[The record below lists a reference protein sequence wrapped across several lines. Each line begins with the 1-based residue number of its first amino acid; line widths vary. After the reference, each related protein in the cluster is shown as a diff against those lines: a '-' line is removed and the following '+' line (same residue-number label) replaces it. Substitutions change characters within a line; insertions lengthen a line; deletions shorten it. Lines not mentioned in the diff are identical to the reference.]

1 MSTTTTGQ
9 KQLVEAPQSDSTFEF
24 STLAYLEAYDAINN
38 DDYAYVAY
46 KETERAGGAWRIRI
60 KARQTSGVVFE
71 PEAMRVQARAAGAQG
86 KPFFT
91 WGAGMDPS
99 SGDPRQ
105 VQFRVHVKDGKP
117 SSIEIFV
124 QLRKA
129 DHSAAEP
136 VSATFA
142 WPA

>member
-1 MSTTTTGQ
+1 MSSAATNPN
-9 KQLVEAPQSDSTFEF
+9 QLVHAPESDATYEI
-24 STLAYLEAYDAINN
+24 TPLGYLEAYDAVNN

-46 KETERAGGAWRIRI
+46 KETERAGGAWRVRI

-71 PEAMRVQARAAGAQG
+71 PEAMRLQARSAGAQG

-91 WGAGMDPS
+91 WGACIDS
-99 SGDPRQ
+99 SAGDPRQ
-105 VQFRVHVKDGKP
+105 VQFRMHVKDGKP
-117 SSIEIFV
+117 SHIEIFV

-129 DHSAAEP
+129 DHSAADP
-136 VSATFA
+136 VSTTIV

>member
-1 MSTTTTGQ
+1 MSTTTSGQ
-9 KQLVEAPQSDSTFEF
+9 KQLVEAPQSDSTFEI
-24 STLAYLEAYDAINN
+24 STLAYLEAYDAVNN

-46 KETERAGGAWRIRI
+46 KETERSGGAWRVRI
-60 KARQTSGVVFE
+60 KSRQTSGVVFE

-86 KPFFT
+86 KSFFT